1 MLLVPFPCP
10 FLVCG
15 ALVHCFKLGISLV
28 QFCFIIK
35 NEHGVLWGFFLPIS
49 PVDHGGNK
57 GEHRVS
63 LLKISRPN
71 IATNPVA
78 QRALPLLIRRTF
90 HAAAGCQLSP
100 RFLPVLT
107 PAHVHLGQCRL
118 LTLALLLPGEGQKPA
133 LFHFGPVPLCSLILK
148 ESVQLSEPPLC
159 KSICCFSLCLN
170 PGVLPA
176 FLVEVVCCLSSD
188 THSFKSETTFRG

>member
-57 GEHRVS
+57 DEHRVS
-63 LLKISRPN
+63 LHKISRPN

-78 QRALPLLIRRTF
+78 QRALPPLIRRTF

-118 LTLALLLPGEGQKPA
+118 LTLAPWRRPETRTVSLWASSTVQSDLEGECPVVRATA
-133 LFHFGPVPLCSLILK
+133 L
-148 ESVQLSEPPLC
+148 
-159 KSICCFSLCLN
+159 
-170 PGVLPA
+170 
-176 FLVEVVCCLSSD
+176 
-188 THSFKSETTFRG
+188 